1 MPTLDIVEEKR
12 EDEPSPPAPTPAGGD
27 GESGPR
33 AGLRPRLPRAA
44 AAAPAP
50 PREKAPSAPAPRSA
64 GTWSAAWDAMLAAG
78 WRWTRAPV
86 GGSVLYV
93 APSCANYARDEL
105 LEYAKTDLSAVRRG
119 RDLFETLGDVQRHA
133 REVLGHEWD
142 EEGGCR
148 TMRLPRSLRLA
159 DSRAP
164 NPAPPAA
171 ALPEG
176 AGEEEGETV
185 FVTVP
190 PGSLGVTVHT
200 SGPSFGVVELVQA
213 TCKFA
218 DSVSRGDR
226 IATVDGRKVGC
237 VADLTF
243 GSGGERIVGIVK
255 RRQKQSGDGGEERPG
270 KRPRTGSASAAAG
283 EAKSDGRT
291 EPGKAPP
298 ARPAVAALLPAS
310 KKKSKKGARS
320 YATGDDLCAALL
332 ELQQKS
338 APSVDEVNEAI
349 ERAIDL
355 ASRLT
360 EERRAGVRPTLSKL
374 AMLCAPDPYTLY
386 PKKPEPE
393 PEPERMPASLAER
406 IIVGSGHRTKPLNW
420 PDNVPFEGY
429 VSGPMKVALGAVA
442 AARASGVRRDPIPG
456 QGGEGVHGPSNA
468 GSGYGGERSPMLAN
482 AGALGTDREGET
494 LRSKLLEGECVP
506 NSLFSD
512 RGRRVFGMCRGGL
525 EASLSLAD
533 PSSSLLRV

>member
-93 APSCANYARDEL
+93 APSCASYARDEL

-226 IATVDGRKVGC
+226 IATVDGRKV
-237 VADLTF
+237 VSVDDLTM

-255 RRQKQSGDGGEERPG
+255 MRMRKRRRTEPRSLTSEARRLADESARAKKKGASAESASAGGGGEEAAAVEPARDGAMDAAANAVGVPAKVLSGDGGEKVPAAVESPG
-270 KRPRTGSASAAAG
+270 RKKEDVAKRPSDEASQKG
-283 EAKSDGRT
+283 PEEDQG
-291 EPGKAPP
+291 
-298 ARPAVAALLPAS
+298 AS
-310 KKKSKKGARS
+310 KSCDDGEMNVDDYVSAR
-320 YATGDDLCAALL
+320 
-332 ELQQKS
+332 
-338 APSVDEVNEAI
+338 
-349 ERAIDL
+349 IDNAVL
-355 ASRLT
+355 AS
-360 EERRAGVRPTLSKL
+360 V
-374 AMLCAPDPYTLY
+374 
-386 PKKPEPE
+386 
-393 PEPERMPASLAER
+393 
-406 IIVGSGHRTKPLNW
+406 
-420 PDNVPFEGY
+420 
-429 VSGPMKVALGAVA
+429 
-442 AARASGVRRDPIPG
+442 
-456 QGGEGVHGPSNA
+456 
-468 GSGYGGERSPMLAN
+468 
-482 AGALGTDREGET
+482 
-494 LRSKLLEGECVP
+494 
-506 NSLFSD
+506 
-512 RGRRVFGMCRGGL
+512 
-525 EASLSLAD
+525 
-533 PSSSLLRV
+533 